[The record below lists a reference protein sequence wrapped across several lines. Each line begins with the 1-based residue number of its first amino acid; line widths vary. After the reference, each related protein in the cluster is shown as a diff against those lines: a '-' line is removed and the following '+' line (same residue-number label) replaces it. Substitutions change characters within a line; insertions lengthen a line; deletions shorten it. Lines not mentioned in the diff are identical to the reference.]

1 MIRFVAIASTT
12 RGAIE
17 PGEVL
22 DQEDQQLALAR
33 LEHDGIWEMNESV
46 VWYGQQPVVIVG
58 SFSAKKLPGCSRRP
72 PVPTHVLRSM
82 CGQWIDGS
90 DVDASLEVTMK
101 ADGMRVGSRKTALKR
116 TN

>member
-22 DQEDQQLALAR
+22 EQEDQRMALAR

-46 VWYGQQPVVIVG
+46 VWRGKEPVVVVG
-58 SFSAKKLPGCSRRP
+58 RPLPGCSRRP
-72 PVPTHVLRSM
+72 PVSTVVLRSM

-90 DVDASLEVTMK
+90 EPGAPQSLMK
-101 ADGMRVGSRKTALKR
+101 KRDGRGLVANRVAVKR
-116 TN
+116 AN